1 MRNVLNIL
9 DLTTE
14 EIDELISVAEDIAAN
29 PEKLVSAMASST
41 VIKTAME
48 SAVKAGASVAVDDK
62 TKEDIRAAASAY
74 TSKEDVTKEQKE
86 TIENLLKL
94 FGVK

>member
-29 PEKLVSAMASST
+29 PEK
-41 VIKTAME
+41 
-48 SAVKAGASVAVDDK
+48 
-62 TKEDIRAAASAY
+62 Y
-74 TSKEDVTKEQKE
+74 
-86 TIENLLKL
+86 
-94 FGVK
+94 